1 MIYFLSGQRVT
12 AEDIVNESMQGLGL
26 RPESD
31 EEYETDDDETAE
43 EPAIKA
49 PIRAENR
56 KSKKQRLKERKVKV
70 EQTR

>member
-1 MIYFLSGQRVT
+1 
-12 AEDIVNESMQGLGL
+12 MQGLGL
-26 RPESD
+26 LPESE
-31 EEYETDDDETAE
+31 EEYESDDEE
-43 EPAIKA
+43 QKVIKA